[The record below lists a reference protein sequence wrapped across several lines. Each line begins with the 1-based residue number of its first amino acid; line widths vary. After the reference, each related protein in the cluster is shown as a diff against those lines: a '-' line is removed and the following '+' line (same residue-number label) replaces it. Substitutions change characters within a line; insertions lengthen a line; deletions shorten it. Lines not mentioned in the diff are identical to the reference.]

1 MTVEPVL
8 IAGEWRD
15 PRDPQ
20 GTLQNENPSTR
31 QLLPQVFP
39 VTGRLDVEDA
49 IAAGKAAA
57 RELRNVPVHRMADF
71 LEALAT
77 GMEDQAGPLVEM
89 AHAEPACRWNRGSI
103 RSNCPVPRIS

>member
-8 IAGEWRD
+8 IAGEWRA

-20 GTLQNENPSTR
+20 GTLQNQNPSTR

-57 RELRNVPVHRMADF
+57 RELRNIPVDRIADF
-71 LEALAT
+71 LDALAA
-77 GMEDQAGPLVEM
+77 GMEVRTAGGDGPCRNR
-89 AHAEPACRWNRGSI
+89 PAGGTAAQFD
-103 RSNCPVPRIS
+103 